1 MFLCSILIR
10 HVKSILTYILIFQ
23 SIYIYYKIEKYKA
36 NVNTTITVIKSM
48 FNNKKTKT
56 NLWTVQQI
64 KIADK
69 I

>member
-23 SIYIYYKIEKYKA
+23 SIYYYYKIEKYKA

-56 NLWTVQQI
+56 NLLTVQQI